1 MGTFRLNS
9 IDSPSDREFTV
20 SLEALMPPQRRCI
33 LGAATLKTVCKVAVL
48 GFGTVGRSVG
58 RILAR
63 RAPGNLRLTYV
74 CNRNV
79 ARKKVDWLPPEVQWT
94 EDFSRVLSSDVD
106 VVVELV
112 GGLEPAGDWIRS
124 ALLAGKSVVT
134 ANKQL
139 MAHCGSEL
147 IGLARQRNCHLA
159 FGASVAGG
167 VPVISALQEGLAGDE
182 LFKIYG
188 ILNGTC
194 NYILSQVE
202 SCGVSFSAA
211 LAAAQKL

>member
-48 GFGTVGRSVG
+48 GFGTVGRSVS

-74 CNRNV
+74 CNRTV

-106 VVVELV
+106 VVV
-112 GGLEPAGDWIRS
+112 
-124 ALLAGKSVVT
+124 
-134 ANKQL
+134 
-139 MAHCGSEL
+139 
-147 IGLARQRNCHLA
+147 
-159 FGASVAGG
+159 
-167 VPVISALQEGLAGDE
+167 
-182 LFKIYG
+182 
-188 ILNGTC
+188 
-194 NYILSQVE
+194 
-202 SCGVSFSAA
+202 
-211 LAAAQKL
+211 

>member
-1 MGTFRLNS
+1 
-9 IDSPSDREFTV
+9 
-20 SLEALMPPQRRCI
+20 MPPQRRCI

-48 GFGTVGRSVG
+48 GFGTVGRSVS

-112 GGLEPAGDWIRS
+112 GGLEAAGDWIRS

-147 IGLARQRNCHLA
+147 IGLALGWFLIEPFAVREQVFPSKWVFFPERFRRDQPHRA
-159 FGASVAGG
+159 FFIRCVG
-167 VPVISALQEGLAGDE
+167 
-182 LFKIYG
+182 K
-188 ILNGTC
+188 
-194 NYILSQVE
+194 
-202 SCGVSFSAA
+202 
-211 LAAAQKL
+211 